1 MAKVSV
7 LKSVSK
13 DSFPIMDAT
22 VTTGWIPGTA
32 FTLNSLGY
40 AIQANVDETMFI
52 GADDD
57 DEVVSPPSGSLLTA
71 LYGSGTRIQIDHSA
85 EVAAGSSTYA
95 FDSSVLSAIRGQDLY
110 VGTDGKFTTTV
121 TGSVKAKV
129 VEVPAA
135 GNNYT
140 LDCILRF

>member
-1 MAKVSV
+1 LAKVLV

-13 DSFPIMDAT
+13 DSFPVMAAT

-52 GADDD
+52 GMD
-57 DEVVSPPSGSLLTA
+57 DETEVVAPPSGSLLTA
-71 LYGSGTRIQIDHSA
+71 LYGSGTRIQIDHTT

-95 FDSSVLSAIRGQDLY
+95 FDSSVLSSIRGQDLY
-110 VGTDGKFTTTV
+110 IGTDGKFTTTV

-129 VEVPAA
+129 VQVPAA
-135 GNNYT
+135 ANNYT